1 VKNILDG
8 SSGTWGDMAMPA
20 SKIMGLTE
28 KDARKL
34 VDWILKQ
41 K

>member
-1 VKNILDG
+1 MKNILEGG
-8 SSGTWGDMAMPA
+8 SGVWGDMAMPA
-20 SKIMGLTE
+20 SKTMGLTG